1 MYDIMET
8 RPETFEFLLKFG
20 KSSYRRKP
28 VSSLFKTF
36 WAPAFAGVTTAVD
49 FQRSRPGLF
58 REKFALVPDLRYN
71 HSRGCGSASVC
82 KADLRE
88 KLPASIGKST
98 MNKTEKI
105 VLDRFKALLS
115 ERVGLHSLV
124 MFGSRARGDADLDS
138 DLDVLVVLD
147 SQPTDRGRDLISDCA
162 WEAGFEYGSSSF
174 LSSLPNESG
183 KRVRNV
189 IRSSAKPCRL
199 KEFRYE
205 AHVRHV

>member
-1 MYDIMET
+1 VTEDMAYESPFPVSDCSGKNLRLYLTCVIIIFTDDVE
-8 RPETFEFLLKFG
+8 EQG
-20 KSSYRRKP
+20 KSP
-28 VSSLFKTF
+28 
-36 WAPAFAGVTTAVD
+36 
-49 FQRSRPGLF
+49 
-58 REKFALVPDLRYN
+58 
-71 HSRGCGSASVC
+71 
-82 KADLRE
+82 
-88 KLPASIGKST
+88 

-115 ERVGLHSLV
+115 KRVGLHSLI